1 MGKLS
6 QGFQA
11 QQKSFTE
18 QVASLQRDAELRLK
32 EISTKNIEIENLRAN
47 QSKGVSTTM
56 LAVACFHSHRIY
68 SFLSV
73 LIGHTVFE
81 RYYFLFKSGLKGF
94 PKLGKVF

>member
-1 MGKLS
+1 MAEANEKSAIQMGKLS

-56 LAVACFHSHRIY
+56 LAVACAASIVIGCIL
-68 SFLSV
+68 SFL
-73 LIGHTVFE
+73 F
-81 RYYFLFKSGLKGF
+81 
-94 PKLGKVF
+94 